1 MARAFKENILLVAQ
15 KCLGKP
21 SVGAEN
27 RQTILCLL
35 SSAKKKR
42 KDIHWLSLWITPLM
56 MKFLAPFS
64 EYLDTLKRNV
74 NGLEQK

>member
-35 SSAKKKR
+35 SSAKKR
-42 KDIHWLSLWITPLM
+42 YPLAIVM
-56 MKFLAPFS
+56 DNAPNDENFSHLFLNI
-64 EYLDTLKRNV
+64 LIR
-74 NGLEQK
+74 